1 MKGKISLFF
10 IPSSSSVPKFVYSDS
25 EASIHGTVNLQR
37 NPEIYFWIFFCKLKT
52 VNRLMRLLFGRKL
65 LIATKI
71 GVLCTYQGGGLAP
84 VVITTSL
91 QTP

>member
-1 MKGKISLFF
+1 
-10 IPSSSSVPKFVYSDS
+10 
-25 EASIHGTVNLQR
+25 
-37 NPEIYFWIFFCKLKT
+37 
-52 VNRLMRLLFGRKL
+52 MRLLFGRKL